1 VDVLTTC
8 ARKQRMI
15 ENMFE
20 EDLMKKG
27 FNKGE
32 AFEATNLKIIF
43 KTFLKKDDARLA
55 SPLE

>member
-1 VDVLTTC
+1 
-8 ARKQRMI
+8 MI

-32 AFEATNLKIIF
+32 AFEDTNLKIVF